1 MLDLVFKSI
10 LKEKKEPCFCI
21 PQISLSN
28 TLLLLNQMKPYIFL
42 LPMSWYFYFH
52 FFTLTVMYLDSNKT
66 VTMAL
71 GNQTDHLALLQ
82 FKHLISSDPYGILDS
97 WNSSTHFCKWNGI
110 MCSPKHQRVT
120 TLMLQGYNLHGS
132 ISPYIGNLSH
142 IRFLNLGNNSF
153 NGNIPQEFGRL
164 SRLRFLLLANNS
176 LAGEFPIN
184 LTKCYELKSL
194 VLRGNNLIGKIPS
207 QIGSLQKLQNILID
221 KNNFSG
227 KIPPSVRNLSSV
239 ILFGTGYNNLK
250 GNLPQELCYLKH
262 LKFLSMHANKLSGTL
277 PSCLYNMSSLTLI
290 SAAVNN
296 FTGSLPSNMFHTL
309 PNLKSFGIA
318 KNQISGLIPI
328 SISNASTLTVFDISK
343 NHFVGQVPTL
353 GKIQGLRFL
362 NLALNNI
369 GDNSTK
375 DLEFLNS
382 LTNSSNL
389 ETLIVSYNNFGGSL
403 EKSIGNLST
412 VLSRFVIGGNQIYGR
427 IPIELGN
434 LISLSLLAME
444 NNHLEGTIPTTF
456 GKFQKIQLLSLAG
469 NRLSGDIPVFIGNLS
484 QLYQLEL
491 EENML
496 EGYIPPS
503 IGNCQMLQYLTLSQN
518 NLTGVIPSEIFSIP
532 SLTNLLNLSLNSLSG
547 SLPKEV
553 GMLKNINDLDVSM
566 NHLSGDIPETIGQC
580 SSLENLRLQG
590 NSFNGTIP
598 SSLASLKGLRY
609 LDLSSNQLYGAI
621 PEVMQNISGLEYLNV
636 SFNMLEGEVPTDG
649 VFGNATQI
657 ALIGNIKLCGGISK
671 LHLPPCPI
679 KSEKHTKHHK
689 LRLVAVIVSVV
700 SFLILSFIITIY
712 FMKKRNKKQPSDS
725 PTTDHQAKVSYQE
738 LYQGTDGFSTKN
750 LVGSGSFGSVYKGN
764 LVSEDNVVA
773 VKVLNLQ
780 KKGAHKSFIV
790 ECNALKNIRHRNLV
804 KILTCCSGTDY
815 KNQEFKALVF
825 DYMKNGSLEQ
835 WLHPEILNAEHPIT
849 LDLGHRLNIIID
861 VASALHYLHQEC
873 EQLVLHCDLK
883 PSNVLLDDDMVA
895 HVGDFGIAKLVS
907 TIDGKSH
914 SNTSTIGIKGTIGY
928 APPEYGMGSEAS
940 TCGDMYSFGILVLE
954 MLTGRRPTDE
964 VLEDGQNLH
973 EFVAISFPDN
983 LIKVLDKNLVSRDAE
998 VETQD
1003 RNHDNL
1009 LQTLDGCL
1017 FSLFRIGLICSRE
1030 SPKERMSIVEVT
1042 RELSIIKKAFFNGV
1056 DTHNQV

>member
-1 MLDLVFKSI
+1 
-10 LKEKKEPCFCI
+10 
-21 PQISLSN
+21 
-28 TLLLLNQMKPYIFL
+28 MKPYIFL
-42 LPMSWYFYFH
+42 LPMSWYLYLH
-52 FFTLTVMYLDSNKT
+52 LFTLTLMFLDPNTT

-82 FKHLISSDPYGILDS
+82 FKQLISNDPYGILDS

-142 IRFLNLGNNSF
+142 MRFLNLGSNSF

-164 SRLRFLLLANNS
+164 SRLRFLLLVNNS
-176 LAGEFPIN
+176 LDGEFPMN
-184 LTKCYELKSL
+184 LTKCSELKGIHLS
-194 VLRGNNLIGKIPS
+194 GNNLIGKIPS
-207 QIGSLQKLQNILID
+207 QIGSLQKLQNIIMA

-227 KIPPSVRNLSSV
+227 KIPPSVRNLSSL
-239 ILFGTGYNNLK
+239 ILFGIGYNNLK
-250 GNLPQELCYLKH
+250 GNLPQVCYLKH
-262 LKFLSMHANKLSGTL
+262 LKRLSVHANKLSGTL
-277 PSCLYNMSSLTLI
+277 PSCLYNISSLTSI
-290 SAAVNN
+290 SAAENN
-296 FTGSLPSNMFHTL
+296 FTGSLPSNIFHTL
-309 PNLKSFGIA
+309 PNLQYFGIGI
-318 KNQISGLIPI
+318 NQISGLIPI

-343 NHFVGQVPTL
+343 NHFVGQVPNL
-353 GKIQGLRFL
+353 GKMQSLRRL
-362 NLALNNI
+362 NLASNNI
-369 GDNSTK
+369 GDNSTN
-375 DLEFLNS
+375 DLDFLKS

-389 ETLIVSYNNFGGSL
+389 ETFCVSYNNFGGSL
-403 EKSIGNLST
+403 EMSIGNLST
-412 VLSRFVIGGNQIYGR
+412 VLSQFVIGGNQIYGR

-444 NNHLEGTIPTTF
+444 DNHLEGRIPSNF
-456 GKFQKIQLLSLAG
+456 GMFQKIQFLGLGG
-469 NRLSGDIPVFIGNLS
+469 NRLSGDIPASIGNLS
-484 QLYQLEL
+484 QLYALGL
-491 EENML
+491 YDNIL
-496 EGYIPPS
+496 EGYIPPN
-503 IGNCQMLQYLTLSQN
+503 IGNCQMLQSLSLSQN
-518 NLTGVIPSEIFSIP
+518 NLTGVIPSEIFSIS

-553 GMLKNINDLDVSM
+553 GKLKNINDLDVSM
-566 NHLSGDIPETIGQC
+566 NHLSGDIPETIGEC
-580 SSLENLRLQG
+580 SSLENIRLQG

-609 LDLSSNQLYGAI
+609 LDLSSNQLYGPI

-636 SFNMLEGEVPTDG
+636 SFNMLEGQVPTNG

-689 LRLVAVIVSVV
+689 FRLVAVIVSVV

-712 FMKKRNKKQPSDS
+712 FMKKRNKKQSFDS
-725 PTTDHQAKVSYQE
+725 PTTDHLAKVSYQE
-738 LYQGTDGFSTKN
+738 LFQGTDGFSTRN
-750 LVGSGSFGSVYKGN
+750 LIGSGNFGSVYKGN

-790 ECNALKNIRHRNLV
+790 ECNVLKNIRHRNLV

-825 DYMKNGSLEQ
+825 EYMKNGSLEQ

-873 EQLVLHCDLK
+873 EQLVIHCDLK
-883 PSNVLLDDDMVA
+883 PSNVLLDEDMVA
-895 HVGDFGIAKLVS
+895 HVGDFGISRLVS
-907 TIDGKSH
+907 AIGGTSQ

-928 APPEYGMGSEAS
+928 APPEYGMGSEVS

-954 MLTGRRPTDE
+954 MLTGRRPTDD

-983 LIKVLDKNLVSRDAE
+983 LIKVLDINLVSRDAE

-1017 FSLFRIGLICSRE
+1017 VSLFRIGLICSME
-1030 SPKERMSIVEVT
+1030 SPKERMSIVDVT
-1042 RELSIIKKAFFNGV
+1042 RELSLIKKAFFNGEII
-1056 DTHNQV
+1056 DIFYA